1 MPIYSKE
8 LLRMAKKSNKSSRVS
23 KDERIFNI
31 INVAFM
37 IFFIA
42 VIALPMLNILA
53 ITFNDANDA
62 AQGGIYFWPRILSF
76 ESFRRVLEIPAL
88 FNAFLITVAR
98 TVIGAGVHV
107 LFTAFV
113 AYGFSK
119 NDLVGRKWYIR
130 LGVFTMFFSGGMIPT
145 FLLFRTLG
153 LLNNFLVFII
163 PAMFG
168 FVNMVIVMNFYKGI
182 PNELEESAEMDGAG
196 PFLIFIKIMLPLSIP
211 VLATIGLFAGVGQ
224 WNDFMTAN
232 IFLTNRPDLHPMA
245 MLLYRMIAQQFSP
258 PVDSTIVRPTTSES
272 IRLAMMVIS
281 TAPILVVYPFLQKY
295 FVKGMMIGAVK

>member
-1 MPIYSKE
+1 
-8 LLRMAKKSNKSSRVS
+8 MAKNKKKSGRIS
-23 KDERIFNI
+23 KDEKVFNVV
-31 INVAFM
+31 NVVFM

-62 AQGGIYFWPRILSF
+62 ARGGIYFWPRVWSL

-88 FNAFLITVAR
+88 FRSFQITVAR
-98 TVIGAGVHV
+98 TAIGAGAHV

-119 NDLVGRKWYIR
+119 TNLVGRKWYIR

-153 LLNNFLVFII
+153 LLNRFLVFVI

-168 FVNMVIVMNFYKGI
+168 FVNMIIVMNFYKNI
-182 PNELEESAEMDGAG
+182 PKELEESAEIDGAS
-196 PFLIFIKIMLPLSIP
+196 PFFIFLRIMLPLSVP

-281 TAPILVVYPFLQKY
+281 TVPILTVYPFLQKY